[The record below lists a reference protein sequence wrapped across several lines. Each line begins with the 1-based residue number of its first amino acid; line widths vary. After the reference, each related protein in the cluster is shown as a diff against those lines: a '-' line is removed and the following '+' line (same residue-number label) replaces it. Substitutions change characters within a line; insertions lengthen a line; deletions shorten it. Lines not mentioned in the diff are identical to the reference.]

1 MPSQGRVHLPVR
13 VVERIGVGRIDRGAV
28 DVVDRRGG
36 VVLAGLE
43 RIAERSAGRYHTARE
58 KEFVDTL
65 ALRGD
70 PVRVERS
77 VDIDAEI
84 LENGRAQ
91 RNGDVRKSHG
101 VGQEVIGY
109 LSDAE
114 FVDQFDLLH
123 TRGIAFAEHLH
134 FERLRERGVDGHGLT
149 GAGHAEDAPF
159 ERRVGLEITQ
169 RIALH
174 GLYVAVFLL
183 GEVGGVGEAHR
194 RGDRVADRLYLARF
208 LLGLVAAIDDRRGL
222 QAEVVV
228 VQTVEPVLRVE
239 FVDAV
244 QHRVPNLLLFFE
256 IPLFGVVDRRSEV
269 DIVEDV
275 VRRRDG
281 NAMLEA
287 VLHVLE
293 CFLGEDFGL
302 FGVGLV
308 VELAGVAE
316 RNLFVP
322 PLLAHRLLAFEGVE
336 GRNVEDDV
344 RQGDRERSALRVLRN
359 GHVGRKGERGAEPA
373 FRIGDRR
380 TCLRLERFVQAGS
393 RIAVVAAGTEIDRCG
408 EGRSRIGFGVLRMLP
423 VELEVVLLEEVGFA
437 LVADTDV
444 RVVEIQGA
452 VVLVTLHI
460 ARHRGC
466 LPRSEG
472 VDTAPDGQVHVLS
485 EREVVAQVTDVESLG
500 RFLAES
506 RHQQTRLGA
515 GTEREETLG
524 QQRKADGN
532 VFQDQVGGTRDHFLA
547 GNHLRLGHRQVEV
560 GVVRLVA
567 GGVFAVL
574 DVDGVVVHL
583 FDVVADQPAVALL
596 SRHAFDFRLFAA
608 DVVGDRVHRVGIGGS
623 FGESGVGNC
632 RFAVY
637 RVALAVGVD
646 DLFVHIDPHEISLE
660 IHVLVVDI
668 ALVVDIDRAV
678 AYVVVERVLVFA
690 ADDVVQERFFPGR
703 IALGRVLTQRIAQ
716 QRVVAGGSRTVGGGD
731 RREGRRSED
740 RVDPGV
746 EKRILLLFR
755 TCFGGRGAVGFPLK
769 APNLPAGFAAG
780 FLYGLCRSAVGRCL
794 AFGCRGMLHS
804 ARQRHAEHRKQEEQ
818 QECSREDIF
827 CL

>member
-1 MPSQGRVHLPVR
+1 M
-13 VVERIGVGRIDRGAV
+13 
-28 DVVDRRGG
+28 
-36 VVLAGLE
+36 
-43 RIAERSAGRYHTARE
+43 
-58 KEFVDTL
+58 
-65 ALRGD
+65 
-70 PVRVERS
+70 
-77 VDIDAEI
+77 
-84 LENGRAQ
+84 
-91 RNGDVRKSHG
+91 
-101 VGQEVIGY
+101 
-109 LSDAE
+109 
-114 FVDQFDLLH
+114 
-123 TRGIAFAEHLH
+123 
-134 FERLRERGVDGHGLT
+134 
-149 GAGHAEDAPF
+149 
-159 ERRVGLEITQ
+159 
-169 RIALH
+169 
-174 GLYVAVFLL
+174 
-183 GEVGGVGEAHR
+183 
-194 RGDRVADRLYLARF
+194 ADRLHLAGF
-208 LLGLVAAIDDRRGL
+208 LLCFVAAIDDRRSL

-228 VQTVEPVLRVE
+228 VQTIEAVFRIEL
-239 FVDAV
+239 VDAV
-244 QHRVPNLLLFFE
+244 QHRVPDLFLLLE
-256 IPLFGVVDRRSEV
+256 IPFFGVVDRRPEV
-269 DIVEDV
+269 DVVEDI

-281 NAMLEA
+281 NAVLEA

-293 CFLGEDFGL
+293 RLLGEDFGL
-302 FGVGLV
+302 LGVGLV
-308 VELAGVAE
+308 VEFAGIAE
-316 RNLFVP
+316 RDLLVP
-322 PLLAHRLLAFEGVE
+322 ALLAHRLLAFEGIE
-336 GRNVEDDV
+336 GRDVENYV

-359 GHVGRKGERGAEPA
+359 GHIGRKGERSAEPA
-373 FRIGDRR
+373 FRVGDRR
-380 TCLRLERFVQAGS
+380 TGLRLERLVQVGG
-393 RIAVVAAGTEIDRCG
+393 RIAVIAAGTEIDRGG
-408 EGRSRIGFGVLRMLP
+408 EGRARVGLGVLRMLP
-423 VELEVVLLEEVGFA
+423 VELEVVLLEKVGFA

-524 QQRKADGN
+524 QQRKVDGN

-668 ALVVDIDRAV
+668 TLVVDIDRAV

-780 FLYGLCRSAVGRCL
+780 FLYGLRRSAVGRCL